1 MSRFAGRKAV
11 TNPFDATPASIIR
24 DRVTADPF
32 SQAYFD
38 DFGNPTLLP
47 PEPSLRLGISGRL
60 RESAALSSPE
70 LLGDAGTVALR
81 SGIDWITAGQMRSER
96 ESMRLPG
103 AFAQDVD
110 ANRVLL
116 PDGVKEAKDVL
127 IEDLWETFSD
137 IDKQAIGTAGFDV
150 NTLKFLGINNAED
163 FAQRW
168 PTLLQAVNA
177 RQSIER
183 LKEESGAASFAAWT
197 AELGFQLA
205 TDPLLWLSLGASRL
219 VKTPAKAAAKETLK
233 EAAKQVAKGAVY
245 EGVDD
250 ATKLAAIGTLQQVSG
265 KAPLKR
271 SVMSKIAQG
280 IAEGPSQI
288 LARRAIAEGRTK
300 AARGIFQGGFTATG
314 MSSGAA
320 FGFAQQNYDLQ
331 MGFADPSNDLDTP
344 WASIAVGGVV
354 GLFFS
359 ELGLRMMNRT
369 HGVIKNRTLLESGE
383 VYTLGSEVVS
393 RKSRANPSSLD
404 DIIDVEHV
412 SAAETLEEIVA
423 LRYTP
428 EQVRELNEISDLLS
442 SKIED
447 SAQTIAV
454 RDFLLKMPTHE
465 ELKAFLSRDLS
476 SVTELPATQW
486 SKSRE
491 ELWDLQGKIQ
501 EAAASGRKK
510 ELKRLRKRQRVA
522 QINYENAVRHLRLNN
537 IGQDKKIVGL
547 ANALRQLAND
557 VPIATMQNAAA
568 RESEIVRRAQSQVVT
583 DNARPTSL
591 LNRILYMDNWAG
603 RAVRLFN
610 PAMKFKAAMG
620 HDKPKMV
627 FVARL
632 LSLIDNKALS
642 PQERLKHPDGSDITD
657 IRTRHTRMEQRFLE
671 PIRHL
676 SKAVRS
682 SMSMQ
687 RQRELLQN
695 TVRAAAGLE
704 DALPETAN
712 LVKIIKKMRDE
723 YGRRAAQAGALPAL
737 LKDFVPI
744 YFVQNP
750 TKAMEDVF
758 KKVYKR
764 HLKNKFS
771 REAGLDAQPHYNTL
785 AYLGYVVKDKNG
797 KHVVGPNT
805 PADFT
810 TRLDP
815 ETGEMLIPLSVADMA
830 PKYRDDYY
838 KALDDGLELDAQLA
852 YNRRLGKGVDYDP
865 DNPDAPPTP
874 FEGDEIQN
882 RRVTNYTRSETS
894 RMLEQQVLLDPE
906 VLESGL
912 VEIDPEHYMSW
923 YHRSTGY
930 NIMRDEAVSEFFG
943 EPVGFNEL
951 IRAMRSFAGDDDE
964 VKDLVESLVHI
975 DRSQAGRN
983 RISREGALPAYVVG
997 NFASSAVSAAL
1008 GPVVMTGFEGALT
1021 VARVITG
1028 SSTYVNLVGDIKS
1041 ALKAA
1046 LDSGEARSK
1055 GFETAMDEGSRFAQL
1070 PEDTV
1075 NSAVRDRRSAKV
1087 SRYVLDLTRVL
1098 TLERQGTAM
1107 LKSLNYAH
1115 SFSKLWKYRH
1125 KLDRM
1130 IAMGDRL
1137 SRIVDDPAEATA
1149 IAREAGMSIGDYQLL
1164 KGAGLLTPDMLKIA
1178 KKVNNI
1184 DGNALSRRER
1194 LRDIAVRLD
1203 AEDRKLLEEFEARL
1217 DAFAQDDTNNFIA
1230 TPSASTRAASAGEW
1244 TQNPILRLLT
1254 AFTSWGTTFQ
1264 ASTMTRVGTSAYHKQ
1279 AGLLALFVGGEITNQ
1294 MYRDVIYGGMSIDD
1308 AAARWTEEPEKNT
1321 AILLSRLPVWGA
1333 FNPATGIA
1341 HMLAAG
1347 YGSGAASV
1355 VDSPALSM
1363 VDRGISATWTA
1374 AKARYNGEEIPESS
1388 IRAYERILP
1397 GANFWWIRAIDR
1409 ATEGFETTR

>member
-1 MSRFAGRKAV
+1 M
-11 TNPFDATPASIIR
+11 N
-24 DRVTADPF
+24 
-32 SQAYFD
+32 
-38 DFGNPTLLP
+38 
-47 PEPSLRLGISGRL
+47 
-60 RESAALSSPE
+60 
-70 LLGDAGTVALR
+70 
-81 SGIDWITAGQMRSER
+81 
-96 ESMRLPG
+96 
-103 AFAQDVD
+103 
-110 ANRVLL
+110 
-116 PDGVKEAKDVL
+116 
-127 IEDLWETFSD
+127 
-137 IDKQAIGTAGFDV
+137 TAGFDV
-150 NTLKFLGINNAED
+150 NALKFLSINNAED

-183 LKEESGAASFAAWT
+183 LKEESGAASFAAGA
-197 AELGFQLA
+197 AELGFQIA
-205 TDPLLWLSLGASRL
+205 TDPLLWLSLGASSL
-219 VKTPAKAAAKETLK
+219 IKTPAKIAARETVK
-233 EAAKQVAKGAVY
+233 EATKQVAKAAVY

-250 ATKLAAIGTLQQVSG
+250 ATKLAAIGILQQVSVE
-265 KAPLKR
+265 APLKR

-288 LARRAIAEGRTK
+288 IAQRAIAEGRTGT
-300 AARGIFQGGFTATG
+300 ARGIFQGGLTATG

-383 VYTLGSEVVS
+383 VYNLGSEVVS
-393 RKSRANPSSLD
+393 RKSKANSSSLD

-412 SAAETLEEIVA
+412 SAADTLEEIVA
-423 LRYTP
+423 IRYTP
-428 EQVRELNEISDLLS
+428 EQFRELYEISDLIRG
-442 SKIED
+442 SKIEE

-465 ELKAFLSRDLS
+465 ELKAFLSGDLS

-486 SKSRE
+486 SKSRD
-491 ELWDLQGKIQ
+491 ELWDLQGRIQ
-501 EAAASGRKK
+501 EAAAKGSQA
-510 ELKRLRKRQRVA
+510 ELKSLRRKLNAVRVD
-522 QINYENAVRHLRLNN
+522 YENAVSRLNLTGV
-537 IGQDKKIVGL
+537 GQDRKIVGL

-591 LNRILYMDNWAG
+591 INRMLYMDNWAG
-603 RAVRLFN
+603 KSFRLFN
-610 PAMKFKAAMG
+610 QAMKFKAAMG
-620 HDKPKMV
+620 HDNPNAV
-627 FVARL
+627 FVSRL
-632 LSLIDNKALS
+632 LSLVDYKALS
-642 PQERLKHPDGSDITD
+642 SQERLKLPDGSDITD
-657 IRTRHTRMEQRFLE
+657 TRTKHIRMDQRFLE

-687 RQRELLQN
+687 RQGELLQN
-695 TVRAAAGLE
+695 TVRAVANLE

-723 YGRRAAQAGALPAL
+723 YGQRAVRAGTLPAL
-737 LKDFVPI
+737 LDDFVPV
-744 YFVQNP
+744 YFVRNA
-750 TKAMEDVF
+750 TKDMENVF
-758 KKVYKR
+758 KKVYRKR
-764 HLKNKFS
+764 LKDQFS
-771 REAGLDAQPHYNTL
+771 PEAGLNAQPHYNTL
-785 AYLGYVVKDKNG
+785 AYLGYVVKGKDG
-797 KHVVGPNT
+797 KHIVGPNT

-815 ETGEMLIPLSVADMA
+815 ETGEVLIPLSVADMA
-830 PKYRDDYY
+830 PRYREDYY

-874 FEGDEIQN
+874 FEGDDIQN
-882 RRVTNYTRSETS
+882 RRVTNYTRSETN
-894 RMLEQQVLLDPE
+894 RTLEQEVLLDPE
-906 VLESGL
+906 VLASGL

-930 NIMRDEAVSEFFG
+930 NIMRDEAVSDFFG

-964 VKDLVESLVHI
+964 VKDLVESLVLV
-975 DRSQAGRN
+975 DRNQAGRN
-983 RISREGALPAYVVG
+983 RISQEGALPAYVVG
-997 NFASSAVSAAL
+997 NFASSAVSSAL
-1008 GPVVMTGFEGALT
+1008 GPVVMTGFEGTLT
-1021 VARVITG
+1021 AARFITG
-1028 SSTYVNLVGDIKS
+1028 SSSYVNLVGDIKS
-1041 ALKAA
+1041 ALKSAI
-1046 LDSGEARSK
+1046 DSGEARSK

-1087 SRYVLDLTRVL
+1087 SRYVLDLTRTL

-1107 LKSLNYAH
+1107 LKSVNYAQ
-1115 SFSKLWKYRH
+1115 SYSKLWKYRR
-1125 KLDRM
+1125 KLDKM
-1130 IAMGDRL
+1130 IAMGNGL
-1137 SRIVDDPAEATA
+1137 SRIVNNPAEATA
-1149 IAREAGMSIGDYQLL
+1149 LAREAGMSIGDYQLL
-1164 KGAGLLTPDMLKIA
+1164 KGAGVLTPDMLKIA
-1178 KKVNNI
+1178 KKVNDI

-1194 LRDIAVRLD
+1194 MRDIAVRLGD
-1203 AEDRKLLEEFEARL
+1203 EDRRLLDELEARL
-1217 DAFAQDDTNNFIA
+1217 DSFAQDDTNNFVA

-1264 ASTMTRVGTSAYHKQ
+1264 AATLSRVGTSAYHKQ
-1279 AGLLALFVGGEITNQ
+1279 AGLLALFIAGEITNQ

-1363 VDRGISATWTA
+1363 VDRGISATWAA

-1409 ATEGFETTR
+1409 ATEGFETTK